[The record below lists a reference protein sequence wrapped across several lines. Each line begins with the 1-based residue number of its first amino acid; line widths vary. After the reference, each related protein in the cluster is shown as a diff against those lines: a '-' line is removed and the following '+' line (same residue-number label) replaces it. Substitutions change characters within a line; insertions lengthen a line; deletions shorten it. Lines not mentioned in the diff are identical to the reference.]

1 MDDRS
6 RNTSV
11 KLSFFRLLAITTF
24 SFALTLV
31 LNTLEPAVLGHKV
44 LELVPNQRNT
54 ALGFT
59 TFAGLIVAILVQPIV
74 GVFSDCTQS
83 RLGRRL
89 PYFIAGTVMVIAC
102 LYLIALAPVFGL
114 VVLGILLIQVASN
127 TVQGPWQALI
137 PDLVPEA
144 QRGRASGLKAMLDIL
159 AFVVGRQV
167 AGQLVGRYPQWGE
180 SAILIAVSV
189 PVVVYLLALAVSAV
203 WAREPPEAAAQAPQR
218 SMREAITSTFSVDFR
233 AHPAFGW
240 WFVNRMLFWAAFI
253 ALSTFLLFFMIDVVG
268 MVEADAQK
276 YVGTLSTLLGA
287 ALVVVT
293 LPSGWVADRVGRKPV
308 VVASGVVAA
317 LGAGIILLSR
327 EINLIT
333 VGGVVVGLGVG
344 VFMSANWA
352 LVTDIVPR
360 EEAARYLGIANIAT
374 AGGSAVARFLGGVL
388 IDPLNRMFASTSAGY
403 FTVYAIAAGFFL
415 LSALVVIPLPSA
427 QPEKQ
432 KAGG

>member
-1 MDDRS
+1 MKS
-6 RNTSV
+6 
-11 KLSFFRLLAITTF
+11 LSFFRLLAITAF

-31 LNTLEPAVLGHKV
+31 SNTLEPAVLGHKV
-44 LELVPNQRNT
+44 LELVPDGRNT

-74 GVFSDCTQS
+74 GVFSDHTQS

-89 PYFIAGTVMVIAC
+89 PYFIAGTLMVIAC
-102 LYLIALAPVFGL
+102 LYLIALAPAFGL
-114 VVLGILLIQVASN
+114 VVLGIMLIQVASN

-180 SAILIAVSV
+180 TAILIAVTV
-189 PVVVYLLALAVSAV
+189 PVVVYLIGLAVTAV
-203 WAREPPEAAAQAPQR
+203 WAREAPEAAAQAPQR
-218 SMREAITSTFSVDFR
+218 SVREAIASTFSVDFR
-233 AHPAFGW
+233 AYPAFGW
-240 WFVNRMLFWAAFI
+240 WFANRMLFWAAFI

-268 MVEADAQK
+268 MAEAEAQK

-293 LPSGWVADRVGRKPV
+293 LPSGWLADRVGRKPV
-308 VVASGVVAA
+308 VITSGVVAA
-317 LGAGIILLSR
+317 LGAGIILIAR
-327 EINLIT
+327 QVNLIT
-333 VGGVVVGLGVG
+333 VGGVIVGLGVG
-344 VFMSANWA
+344 LFMSANWA

-360 EEAARYLGIANIAT
+360 QEAARYLGIANIAT
-374 AGGSAVARFLGGVL
+374 AGGSAVARFLGGAL
-388 IDPLNRMFASTSAGY
+388 IDPLNRLTGSTSTGY

-427 QPEKQ
+427 SGTKKPMDTPT
-432 KAGG
+432 G

>member
-1 MDDRS
+1 MRS
-6 RNTSV
+6 
-11 KLSFFRLLAITTF
+11 LSFFRLLTITVF

-31 LNTLEPAVLGHKV
+31 SNTLEPAVLGHKV
-44 LELVPNQRNT
+44 LELVPNHRNT

-59 TFAGLIVAILVQPIV
+59 TFAGLIVAILAQPIV
-74 GVFSDCTQS
+74 GVFSDRTRS

-89 PYFIAGTVMVIAC
+89 PYFIVGTLMVIAC

-144 QRGRASGLKAMLDIL
+144 RRGRASGLKAMLDIL

-167 AGQLVGRYPQWGE
+167 AGQLVGRYPQWGGT
-180 SAILIAVSV
+180 AILIAVTV
-189 PVVVYLLALAVSAV
+189 PVVVYLFALAVTAL
-203 WAREPPEAAAQAPQR
+203 WAREPPEAATQAPQR
-218 SMREAITSTFSVDFR
+218 SMREALASTFSVDFR

-240 WFVNRMLFWAAFI
+240 WFANRMLFWAAFI
-253 ALSTFLLFFMIDVVG
+253 ALSTFLLFFMIDAVG
-268 MVEADAQK
+268 MGEADAQK

-293 LPSGWVADRVGRKPV
+293 LPSGWLADRVGRKPV
-308 VVASGVVAA
+308 VMASGVVAA

-374 AGGSAVARFLGGVL
+374 AGGSAVARFLGGAL
-388 IDPLNRMFASTSAGY
+388 IDPLNKMLDSTSAGY

-415 LSALVVIPLPSA
+415 LSALVVIPLPSSRS
-427 QPEKQ
+427 PK
-432 KAGG
+432 

>member
-1 MDDRS
+1 MKS
-6 RNTSV
+6 
-11 KLSFFRLLAITTF
+11 LSFFRLLAITAF

-31 LNTLEPAVLGHKV
+31 SNTLEPAVLGHKV
-44 LELVPNQRNT
+44 LELVPDRRNT

-74 GVFSDCTQS
+74 GVFSDRTRS

-89 PYFIAGTVMVIAC
+89 PYLIAGTLMVIAC
-102 LYLIALAPVFGL
+102 LYLIALAPAFGL
-114 VVLGILLIQVASN
+114 VVLGIMLIQVASN

-180 SAILIAVSV
+180 TAILIAVTV
-189 PVVVYLLALAVSAV
+189 PVVVYLIGLAVTAV
-203 WAREPPEAAAQAPQR
+203 WARESPEAAAQAPQR
-218 SMREAITSTFSVDFR
+218 SVREAIASTFSVDFR

-240 WFVNRMLFWAAFI
+240 WFANRMLFWAAFI

-268 MVEADAQK
+268 MAEAEAQK

-287 ALVVVT
+287 ALVIVT
-293 LPSGWVADRVGRKPV
+293 LPSGWLADRVGRKPV
-308 VVASGVVAA
+308 VITSGVVAA
-317 LGAGIILLSR
+317 LGAGIILIAR
-327 EINLIT
+327 QVNLIT
-333 VGGVVVGLGVG
+333 VGGVIVGLGVG
-344 VFMSANWA
+344 LFMSANWA

-360 EEAARYLGIANIAT
+360 PEAARYLGIANIAT
-374 AGGSAVARFLGGVL
+374 AGGSAVARFLGGAL
-388 IDPLNRMFASTSAGY
+388 IDPLNRLTDSTSTGY

-427 QPEKQ
+427 SGTKKPMDTPT
-432 KAGG
+432 G

>member
-1 MDDRS
+1 MKS
-6 RNTSV
+6 
-11 KLSFFRLLAITTF
+11 LSFFRLLAITAF

-31 LNTLEPAVLGHKV
+31 SNTLEPAVLGHKV
-44 LELVPNQRNT
+44 LELVPDQRNT

-59 TFAGLIVAILVQPIV
+59 TFAGLIVAILAQPIV
-74 GVFSDCTQS
+74 GVFSDRTRS

-89 PYFIAGTVMVIAC
+89 PYFIAGTLMVIAC
-102 LYLIALAPVFGL
+102 LYLIALAPAFGL
-114 VVLGILLIQVASN
+114 VVLGIMLIQVASN

-180 SAILIAVSV
+180 TAILIAITV
-189 PVVVYLLALAVSAV
+189 PVVVYLFALAVTAL

-240 WFVNRMLFWAAFI
+240 WFANRMLFWAAFI

-268 MVEADAQK
+268 MGEADAQK
-276 YVGTLSTLLGA
+276 YVGTLATLLGA

-308 VVASGVVAA
+308 VVASGLVAA

-327 EINLIT
+327 DINLIT
-333 VGGVVVGLGVG
+333 TGGVVVGLGVG

-352 LVTDIVPR
+352 LITDIVPR
-360 EEAARYLGIANIAT
+360 AGAARPRHREHRD
-374 AGGSAVARFLGGVL
+374 GGRERRGAFPRRRA
-388 IDPLNRMFASTSAGY
+388 D
-403 FTVYAIAAGFFL
+403 
-415 LSALVVIPLPSA
+415 
-427 QPEKQ
+427 
-432 KAGG
+432 

>member
-1 MDDRS
+1 MKS
-6 RNTSV
+6 
-11 KLSFFRLLAITTF
+11 LSFFRLLAITAF

-31 LNTLEPAVLGHKV
+31 SNTLEPAVLGHKV
-44 LELVPNQRNT
+44 LELVPDQRNT

-74 GVFSDCTQS
+74 GVFSDRTRS

-89 PYFIAGTVMVIAC
+89 PYFIVGTLMVIAC
-102 LYLIALAPVFGL
+102 LYLIALAPIFGL

-144 QRGRASGLKAMLDIL
+144 QRGRAAGLKAMLDIL

-180 SAILIAVSV
+180 TAIVIAVSV
-189 PVVVYLLALAVSAV
+189 PVVVYLFALAVSAV

-218 SMREAITSTFSVDFR
+218 SVREALTSTFSVDFR

-240 WFVNRMLFWAAFI
+240 WFANRMLFWAAFI

-268 MVEADAQK
+268 MAEAEAQK

-293 LPSGWVADRVGRKPV
+293 LPSGWLADRVGRKPV
-308 VVASGVVAA
+308 VIASGIVAA
-317 LGAGIILLSR
+317 LGAGVILFAR
-327 EINLIT
+327 EVNLIT
-333 VGGVVVGLGVG
+333 VGGVIVGLGVG

-374 AGGSAVARFLGGVL
+374 AGGSAAARFLGGAL
-388 IDPLNRMFASTSAGY
+388 IDPLNRLTDSTSAGY

-415 LSALVVIPLPSA
+415 LSALVVIPLPSS
-427 QPEKQ
+427 QPEN
-432 KAGG
+432 

>member
-1 MDDRS
+1 MKS
-6 RNTSV
+6 
-11 KLSFFRLLAITTF
+11 LSFFRLLAITIF

-31 LNTLEPAVLGHKV
+31 SNTLEPAVLGHKV
-44 LELVPNQRNT
+44 LELVPDQRNT

-59 TFAGLIVAILVQPIV
+59 TFAGLIVAILAQPIV
-74 GVFSDCTQS
+74 GVFSDRTHS

-89 PYFIAGTVMVIAC
+89 PYFIVGTLMVIAC

-180 SAILIAVSV
+180 RAILIAVTV
-189 PVVVYLLALAVSAV
+189 PVVVYLCALGVTAL
-203 WAREPPEAAAQAPQR
+203 WAREPPEAAQAPQR
-218 SMREAITSTFSVDFR
+218 SMRQAIASTFSVDFR

-240 WFVNRMLFWAAFI
+240 WFANRMLFWAAFI

-268 MVEADAQK
+268 MGEADAQK

-308 VVASGVVAA
+308 VIASGVVAA

-327 EINLIT
+327 DINLIT
-333 VGGVVVGLGVG
+333 AGGVVVGLGVG

-352 LVTDIVPR
+352 LITDIVPR

-374 AGGSAVARFLGGVL
+374 AGGSAVARFLGGAL
-388 IDPLNRMFASTSAGY
+388 IDPLNKMLDSTSAGY

-415 LSALVVIPLPSA
+415 LSALVIIPLPSS
-427 QPEKQ
+427 QTHK
-432 KAGG
+432 

>member
-1 MDDRS
+1 MKS
-6 RNTSV
+6 
-11 KLSFFRLLAITTF
+11 LSFFRLLAITIF

-31 LNTLEPAVLGHKV
+31 SNTLEPAVLGHKV
-44 LELVPNQRNT
+44 LEQVPDQRNT

-59 TFAGLIVAILVQPIV
+59 TFAGLIVAILAQPIV
-74 GVFSDCTQS
+74 GVFSDRTQS

-89 PYFIAGTVMVIAC
+89 PYFVVGTLMVIAC

-144 QRGRASGLKAMLDIL
+144 QRGQASGLKAMLDIL

-167 AGQLVGRYPQWGE
+167 AGQLVGRYPQWGGT
-180 SAILIAVSV
+180 AILIAVTV
-189 PVVVYLLALAVSAV
+189 PVVVYLLALAVTAL
-203 WAREPPEAAAQAPQR
+203 WAREPPEVARQAPQR
-218 SMREAITSTFSVDFR
+218 SMREAMASTFTVDFR

-240 WFVNRMLFWAAFI
+240 WFANRMLFWAAFI
-253 ALSTFLLFFMIDVVG
+253 ALSTFLLFFMIDAVG
-268 MVEADAQK
+268 MGEADAQK

-293 LPSGWVADRVGRKPV
+293 LPAGWLADRVGRKPV
-308 VVASGVVAA
+308 VIASGVVAA

-327 EINLIT
+327 DINLIT

-374 AGGSAVARFLGGVL
+374 AGGSAVARFLGGAL
-388 IDPLNRMFASTSAGY
+388 IDPLNKIFDSTSAGY

-415 LSALVVIPLPSA
+415 LSALVLIPLPSS
-427 QPEKQ
+427 QSPK
-432 KAGG
+432 

>member
-1 MDDRS
+1 MKS
-6 RNTSV
+6 
-11 KLSFFRLLAITTF
+11 LSFFRLLAITAF

-31 LNTLEPAVLGHKV
+31 SNTLEPAVLGHKV
-44 LELVPNQRNT
+44 LELVPDRRNT
-54 ALGFT
+54 ALGFA
-59 TFAGLIVAILVQPIV
+59 TFAGLIVAILAQPIV
-74 GVFSDCTQS
+74 GVFSDRTRS

-89 PYFIAGTVMVIAC
+89 PYLIAGTLMVIAC
-102 LYLIALAPVFGL
+102 LYLIALAPAFGL
-114 VVLGILLIQVASN
+114 VVLGIMLIQVASN

-180 SAILIAVSV
+180 TAILIAVTV
-189 PVVVYLLALAVSAV
+189 PVVVYLFALAVTAW

-218 SMREAITSTFSVDFR
+218 SMREAIASTFSVDFR

-240 WFVNRMLFWAAFI
+240 WFANRMLFWAAFI

-268 MVEADAQK
+268 MGEADAQK

-308 VVASGVVAA
+308 VIASGVVAA

-327 EINLIT
+327 DINLIT
-333 VGGVVVGLGVG
+333 AGGVVVGLGVG

-352 LVTDIVPR
+352 LITDIVPR
-360 EEAARYLGIANIAT
+360 AEAARYLGIANIAT
-374 AGGSAVARFLGGVL
+374 AGGSAVARFLGGAL
-388 IDPLNRMFASTSAGY
+388 IDPLNKMLDSTSAGY

-415 LSALVVIPLPSA
+415 LSALVIIPLPSS
-427 QPEKQ
+427 QIRK
-432 KAGG
+432 